1 MIHINT
7 LVLCLMFIFI
17 GFSSWMML
25 PIRANADVIINEN
38 DPSDARELLAY
49 YNLEQYPE
57 THLFY
62 GPQFTEIYSGAD
74 PDEPFVDD
82 KKNYERDEKS
92 GKYVIIND
100 WEGSKQNYNHEHAS
114 ILPRM
119 WSSEH
124 ADNYMMF
131 TGLIDFKVDPNLQT
145 YAYNEAVNV
154 GLSEEQATQYA
165 LQEKRRFDN
174 IVNDFRMKIRK
185 GEVDYED
192 YDKFLRRLWAAIS
205 YS

>member
-1 MIHINT
+1 
-7 LVLCLMFIFI
+7 
-17 GFSSWMML
+17 ML

-74 PDEPFVDD
+74 PEEPFVDD

-165 LQEKRRFDN
+165 LRALVQRGLKSPRTISFG
-174 IVNDFRMKIRK
+174 DFLK
-185 GEVDYED
+185 
-192 YDKFLRRLWAAIS
+192 
-205 YS
+205 

>member
-1 MIHINT
+1 
-7 LVLCLMFIFI
+7 
-17 GFSSWMML
+17 ML
-25 PIRANADVIINEN
+25 
-38 DPSDARELLAY
+38 RELLAY

-74 PDEPFVDD
+74 KDEPFVDD
-82 KKNYERDEKS
+82 KKNYERDDAL

-100 WEGSKQNYNHEHAS
+100 WENSKQNYNHEHAS

-131 TGLIDFKVDPNLQT
+131 TGLIDFRVDPNLQT
-145 YAYNEAVNV
+145 RAYNEALSV
-154 GLSEEQATQYA
+154 GLSEDQASQYA
-165 LQEKRRFDN
+165 LQEKRQIDQM
-174 IVNDFRMKIRK
+174 VNDFRMRIRN

-192 YDKFLRRLWAAIS
+192 YDQFLRRYGQQYLIIEKPSFIDNLAYMFQS
-205 YS
+205 